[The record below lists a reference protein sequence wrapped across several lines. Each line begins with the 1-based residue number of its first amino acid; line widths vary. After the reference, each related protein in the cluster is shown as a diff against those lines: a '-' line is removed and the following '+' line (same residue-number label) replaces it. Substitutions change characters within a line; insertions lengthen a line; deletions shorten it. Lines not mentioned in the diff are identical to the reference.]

1 MAHVKRVMLSV
12 LVHVLASV
20 IRILTLGNALAN
32 TSKTVSG
39 VNLGMI

>member
-1 MAHVKRVMLSV
+1 MAHVKRVMFGV

-20 IRILTLGNALAN
+20 IRILTLGNALVN

-39 VNLGMI
+39 ADLGLI